1 MRVIADVMQA
11 KQMASYIDNYVGEWD
26 DPYGR
31 RLRIT
36 KVNATTASVSLF
48 AENQILAR
56 PWYESRPSTE
66 MLATYEPA
74 DSPQL
79 VVELWAKDKGFA
91 LHLNFEPAYELDKER
106 RDSLTVA
113 LSRFEEDHFLDAY
126 YYLFQPLS
134 HYVKTPG

>member
-1 MRVIADVMQA
+1 MQA
-11 KQMASYIDNYVGEWD
+11 RQMESYIDNYVGEWA

-31 RLRIT
+31 HLRIT

-48 AENQILAR
+48 AEYQPLAR
-56 PWYESRPSTE
+56 PWYENRPSTE
-66 MLATYEPA
+66 MHATYDPA
-74 DSPQL
+74 DSPEL
-79 VVELWAKDKGFA
+79 LVELWAKDKGFE

-106 RDSLTVA
+106 RDSLTFA

>member
-1 MRVIADVMQA
+1 MQTS
-11 KQMASYIDNYVGEWD
+11 QMESYIDNYVGEWAG
-26 DPYGR
+26 PYGR

-48 AENQILAR
+48 AEHRPLAR

-66 MLATYEPA
+66 MHATYDPA
-74 DSPQL
+74 DSPELL
-79 VVELWAKDKGFA
+79 VHLWAKDKGFE
-91 LHLNFEPAYELDKER
+91 LHLNFEPVYELNKER

>member
-1 MRVIADVMQA
+1 MH
-11 KQMASYIDNYVGEWD
+11 
-26 DPYGR
+26 
-31 RLRIT
+31 
-36 KVNATTASVSLF
+36 
-48 AENQILAR
+48 
-56 PWYESRPSTE
+56 
-66 MLATYEPA
+66 ATYDPA

-79 VVELWAKDKGFA
+79 VVGLWAKDKGFE

-113 LSRFEEDHFLDAY
+113 LSRFEKDHVLDAY